1 MTLKFKKQL
10 YIRNKARSYCLS
22 RLRESFFP
30 YPQIVGSSIKFYV
43 SQGIQ
48 KNINTWAF
56 DRCHCRTCKKY
67 VGRVGFIVGSK
78 AKGRISKRVSQGNKT
93 RQIFRR
99 TSISSPPPDTH
110 TYVCVSGGKK
120 CLFLENLACFF
131 YLRHMF
137 EIRPFAL
144 LPTLFKSFHFYFC
157 HLLTGPLAHFISTYH
172 IS

>member
-30 YPQIVGSSIKFYV
+30 YPQIVGSSTKFSV

-56 DRCHCRTCKKY
+56 DRCPCRACKKY
-67 VGRVGFIVGSK
+67 VGRVGFIGGNK
-78 AKGRISKRVSQGNKT
+78 AKGRISKRVSQGNKV

-99 TSISSPPPDTH
+99 TIISSPPPPDIH

-120 CLFLENLACFF
+120 CLFLENLMCLF

-137 EIRPFAL
+137 
-144 LPTLFKSFHFYFC
+144 
-157 HLLTGPLAHFISTYH
+157 
-172 IS
+172 